1 MIKYLIKKSFNGF
14 INGQFKETFEK
25 IFRTILKENKINL
38 DNLNVKKSSLNELF
52 EKFGSDKGIFDT
64 KKTYDQLKKK
74 NQFFGNYS
82 DWINR
87 DEKANYDYQLGNGY
101 SEIYEK
107 YFYRLRENKNN
118 LLEIGVANG
127 HSSASFYN
135 FFHNSIIYCLDSKP
149 KSKFFYSGARL
160 NYIQSNIFD
169 KNKINKFLD
178 KKLTFDIIID
188 DSQHDQHAALVNL
201 KNFLPFLNIGGFY
214 VIEDFVSDDIIF
226 RKILDFHKK
235 KNKKLNFYTQFT
247 LQEIFEKLS
256 KKEIIEHQILDSSF
270 QEYIINKIKKINIH
284 FFENPIAGLI
294 VLEKTS
300 Q

>member
-1 MIKYLIKKSFNGF
+1 MIKYLIKRSFIGL
-14 INGQFKETFEK
+14 INGQFKETLK
-25 IFRTILKENKINL
+25 KILKIILKKNKIDL
-38 DNLNVKKSSLNELF
+38 DDLNMKEFSLNELF

-64 KKTYDQLKKK
+64 KKTFEQLKKK
-74 NQFFGNYS
+74 NQFSGNYL

-107 YFYRLRENKNN
+107 YFLKLRKNKNN

-149 KSKFFYSGARL
+149 KSKFFYRGTRL
-160 NYIQSNIFD
+160 NYFQTNIFD
-169 KNKINKFLD
+169 NNKIKKFLD

-201 KNFLPFLNIGGFY
+201 KNFLPFLNVGGYY
-214 VIEDFVSDDIIF
+214 VIEDFVCDDMIF
-226 RKILDFHKK
+226 RKTLDFHRK

-247 LQEIFEKLS
+247 MQEIFEKLS
-256 KKEIIEHQILDSSF
+256 NKEIIEHQILDSSF
-270 QEYIINKIKKINIH
+270 QEYIINNIKKINIH

-294 VLEKTS
+294 VLEKNN

>member
-1 MIKYLIKKSFNGF
+1 MIKYLIKRSFIGL
-14 INGQFKETFEK
+14 INGQFKETLK
-25 IFRTILKENKINL
+25 KILKIILKKNKINL
-38 DNLNVKKSSLNELF
+38 DDLNMKEFSLNELF

-74 NQFFGNYS
+74 NQFFGNYL

-107 YFYRLRENKNN
+107 YFLKLRKNKNN

-149 KSKFFYSGARL
+149 KSKFFYRGTRL
-160 NYIQSNIFD
+160 NYFQTNIFD
-169 KNKINKFLD
+169 NNKIKKFLD

-201 KNFLPFLNIGGFY
+201 KNFLPFLNVGGYY
-214 VIEDFVSDDIIF
+214 VIEDFVCDDMIF
-226 RKILDFHKK
+226 RKTLDFHRK

-247 LQEIFEKLS
+247 MQEIFEKLS
-256 KKEIIEHQILDSSF
+256 NKEIIEHQILDSSF
-270 QEYIINKIKKINIH
+270 QEYIINNIKKINIH

-294 VLEKTS
+294 VLEKNN

>member
-1 MIKYLIKKSFNGF
+1 MIKYLIKRSFIGL
-14 INGQFKETFEK
+14 INGQFKETLK
-25 IFRTILKENKINL
+25 KILKIILKKNKIDL
-38 DNLNVKKSSLNELF
+38 DDLNMKEFSLNELF

-64 KKTYDQLKKK
+64 KKTFEQLKKK
-74 NQFFGNYS
+74 NQFSGNYL

-107 YFYRLRENKNN
+107 YFLKLRKNKNN

-127 HSSASFYN
+127 HSSAS

-149 KSKFFYSGARL
+149 KSKFFYRGTRL
-160 NYIQSNIFD
+160 NYFQTNIFD
-169 KNKINKFLD
+169 NNKIKKFLD

-201 KNFLPFLNIGGFY
+201 KNFLPFLNVGGYY
-214 VIEDFVSDDIIF
+214 VIEDFVCDDMIF
-226 RKILDFHKK
+226 RKTLDFHRK

-247 LQEIFEKLS
+247 MQEIFEKLS
-256 KKEIIEHQILDSSF
+256 NKEIIEHQILDSSF
-270 QEYIINKIKKINIH
+270 QEYIINNIKKINIH

-294 VLEKTS
+294 VLEKNN

>member
-1 MIKYLIKKSFNGF
+1 MIKYLIKRSFIGL
-14 INGQFKETFEK
+14 INGQFKETLK
-25 IFRTILKENKINL
+25 KILKIILKKNKINL
-38 DNLNVKKSSLNELF
+38 DDLNMKEFSLNELF

-64 KKTYDQLKKK
+64 KKTFEQLKKK
-74 NQFFGNYS
+74 NQFSGNYL

-107 YFYRLRENKNN
+107 YFLKLRKNKNN

-149 KSKFFYSGARL
+149 KSKFFYRGTRL
-160 NYIQSNIFD
+160 NYFQTNIFD
-169 KNKINKFLD
+169 NNKIKKFLD

-201 KNFLPFLNIGGFY
+201 KNFLPFLNVGGYY
-214 VIEDFVSDDIIF
+214 VIEDFVCDDMIF
-226 RKILDFHKK
+226 RKTLDFHRK

-247 LQEIFEKLS
+247 MQEIFEKLS
-256 KKEIIEHQILDSSF
+256 NKEIIEHQILDSSF
-270 QEYIINKIKKINIH
+270 QEYIINNIKKINIH

-294 VLEKTS
+294 VLEKNN

>member
-1 MIKYLIKKSFNGF
+1 MIKYLIKRSFIGL
-14 INGQFKETFEK
+14 INGQFKETLK
-25 IFRTILKENKINL
+25 KILKIILKKNKIDL
-38 DNLNVKKSSLNELF
+38 DDLNMKEFSLNELF

-64 KKTYDQLKKK
+64 KKTFEQLKKK
-74 NQFFGNYS
+74 NQFSGNYL

-107 YFYRLRENKNN
+107 YFLKLRKNKNN

-149 KSKFFYSGARL
+149 KSKFFYRGTRL
-160 NYIQSNIFD
+160 NYFQTNIFD
-169 KNKINKFLD
+169 NNKIKKFLD

-201 KNFLPFLNIGGFY
+201 KNFLPFLNVGGYY
-214 VIEDFVSDDIIF
+214 VIEDFVCDDMIF
-226 RKILDFHKK
+226 RKTLDFHRK

-247 LQEIFEKLS
+247 MQEIFEKLS
-256 KKEIIEHQILDSSF
+256 NKAYFCCYLSKKCKSCLSKETKFLHETV
-270 QEYIINKIKKINIH
+270 KIN
-284 FFENPIAGLI
+284 
-294 VLEKTS
+294 S
-300 Q
+300 

>member
-1 MIKYLIKKSFNGF
+1 MIKYLIKKSFIGL
-14 INGQFKETFEK
+14 INGQFKETLK
-25 IFRTILKENKINL
+25 KILKIILKKNKINL
-38 DNLNVKKSSLNELF
+38 DDLNLKEFSLNELF

-64 KKTYDQLKKK
+64 KKTFEQLKKK
-74 NQFFGNYS
+74 NQFSGNYL

-107 YFYRLRENKNN
+107 YFLKLRKNKNN

-149 KSKFFYSGARL
+149 KSKFFYRGTRL
-160 NYIQSNIFD
+160 NYFQTNIFD
-169 KNKINKFLD
+169 NNKIKKFLD
-178 KKLTFDIIID
+178 KKLKFDIIID

-201 KNFLPFLNIGGFY
+201 KNFLPFLNVGGYY
-214 VIEDFVSDDIIF
+214 VIEDFVCDDMIF
-226 RKILDFHKK
+226 RKTLDFHRK

-247 LQEIFEKLS
+247 MQEIFEKLS
-256 KKEIIEHQILDSSF
+256 NKEIIEHQILDLSF
-270 QEYIINKIKKINIH
+270 QEYIINNIKKINIH

-294 VLEKTS
+294 VLEKNN